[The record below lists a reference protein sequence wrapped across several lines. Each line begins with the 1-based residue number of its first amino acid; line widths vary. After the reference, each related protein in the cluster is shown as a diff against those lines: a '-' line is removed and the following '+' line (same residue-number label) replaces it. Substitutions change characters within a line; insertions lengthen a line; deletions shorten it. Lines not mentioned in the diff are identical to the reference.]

1 MDYSLLKIN
10 YPVFT
15 GISELDYTEIAMN
28 GLELILS
35 QSASASATIDFTT
48 VLNDTYDGYQL
59 VGSSIKP
66 ATDNTKLQL
75 QIGTGGTPTY
85 QTLGYAWSQVYTI
98 AATQTPTGSTS
109 DTHIGILDAGGTNDL
124 GNAAGENGSFVLYFN
139 NPEITDFCNFT
150 YTGTYNRAADSL
162 PISNFGGG
170 TWSTAG
176 AITAIR
182 FLMSSGNIASGR
194 FTLYGYRKVA

>member
-59 VGSSIKP
+59 V
-66 ATDNTKLQL
+66 
-75 QIGTGGTPTY
+75 
-85 QTLGYAWSQVYTI
+85 
-98 AATQTPTGSTS
+98 
-109 DTHIGILDAGGTNDL
+109 
-124 GNAAGENGSFVLYFN
+124 
-139 NPEITDFCNFT
+139 
-150 YTGTYNRAADSL
+150 
-162 PISNFGGG
+162 
-170 TWSTAG
+170 
-176 AITAIR
+176 
-182 FLMSSGNIASGR
+182 
-194 FTLYGYRKVA
+194 